1 MPPRRLQ
8 VRRFVARS
16 AVLAIGTAAVLTAPT
31 RFAAPAHVYYVSPSG
46 YDGNSGQSVPQAFRT
61 IGHCAQ
67 VVQPGDTCLLES
79 GTYHETVTP
88 ATSGTA
94 EQPIT
99 FTADAGAQPVIDGAD
114 PISGTWTQ
122 VGSTNV
128 YTLAVTLPVSGTSS
142 TPSPI
147 FANQIFSGTAPSGVM
162 LTRARWPT
170 QSSQDPLFGLVR
182 AQAQSSPITTT
193 IVDSSLPARDWTGAT
208 IHQWGQTNWTAQTGV
223 VTASTT
229 GQITFTTSSNNCPQ
243 ICATAGTKYYLD
255 TPPGV
260 GPLAAGQWSYDGST
274 HQLSVWMPA
283 GNSPGTAGYS
293 LEAKQRTWAFDLSG
307 VSHVTISHV
316 ALWAASITTTST
328 SAWDTLDAITATYLS
343 HYEDLP
349 APVLKWRPS
358 DPPQGNSNPRFAH
371 VLDSGIVLSG
381 THHLLENSVISES
394 AGNGVV
400 VWGGFITVTNNLI
413 HDTDYGGSY
422 AAPVHIARPLS
433 PVTPDPLWITH
444 NTIYNTARDGINDDY
459 AWTVNAGP
467 TTISQ
472 NDVWTYGVLNN
483 DLGGIRDC
491 CQVDGTGAVV
501 TQNWVHDQATPT
513 CVACYAGT
521 GIYLDNGPR
530 RWTVTRNVV
539 WNTQTSGIIA
549 NTGAGNGAGNAGTTI
564 SIINN
569 TLQPTAATAFDL
581 GSDPSPPG
589 ITLINNL
596 MTGTVQVPTSV
607 AYISTTNLI
616 TTPVGAAF
624 VNLGNRD
631 YRLGQGS
638 PAIGY
643 GSPATGT
650 TPAGVARPDVGAYD
664 TQLPDWVPGCG
675 LSLSPLCQDPHVPGR
690 HAP

>member
-1 MPPRRLQ
+1 MRPHRLQ

-31 RFAAPAHVYYVSPSG
+31 RFAAPAHVYYVSPGG
-46 YDGNSGQSVPQAFRT
+46 YDGNSGQSVAQAFRT

-67 VVQPGDTCLLES
+67 VVVAGDTCLLES

-162 LTRARWPT
+162 LTRSRWPT

-223 VTASTT
+223 VTASVS

-255 TPPGV
+255 APPGV
-260 GPLAAGQWSYDGST
+260 GPLAAGQWSYDGAL

-400 VWGGFITVTNNLI
+400 VWGGYITVTNNLI

-422 AAPVHIARPLS
+422 AAPVHIARPLA

-444 NTIYNTARDGINDDY
+444 NTLYNTARDGINDDY

-530 RWTVTRNVV
+530 RWTLTRNVV

-589 ITLINNL
+589 ITLINNIF
-596 MTGTVQVPTSV
+596 TGTVQVPTSV

-616 TTPVGAAF
+616 TTPVGAGF

>member
-1 MPPRRLQ
+1 LASCGPP
-8 VRRFVARS
+8 
-16 AVLAIGTAAVLTAPT
+16 
-31 RFAAPAHVYYVSPSG
+31 
-46 YDGNSGQSVPQAFRT
+46 
-61 IGHCAQ
+61 
-67 VVQPGDTCLLES
+67 
-79 GTYHETVTP
+79 
-88 ATSGTA
+88 
-94 EQPIT
+94 
-99 FTADAGAQPVIDGAD
+99 
-114 PISGTWTQ
+114 
-122 VGSTNV
+122 
-128 YTLAVTLPVSGTSS
+128 
-142 TPSPI
+142 
-147 FANQIFSGTAPSGVM
+147 
-162 LTRARWPT
+162 
-170 QSSQDPLFGLVR
+170 
-182 AQAQSSPITTT
+182 AQSSPITTT
-193 IVDSSLPARDWTGAT
+193 ILDSHLPARDWTGAT

-243 ICATAGTKYYLD
+243 ICATAGTRYYLD
-255 TPPGV
+255 APPGV
-260 GPLAAGQWSYDGST
+260 GPLAAGQWSYDGAA

-283 GNSPGTAGYS
+283 GDSPQAHS

-307 VSHVTISHV
+307 VSHVTLSHLV
-316 ALWAASITTTST
+316 LWAASITTTQS
-328 SAWDTLDAITATYLS
+328 SSYDTLDGITATYLS

-400 VWGGFITVTNNLI
+400 VWGGYITVTNNLI

-422 AAPVHIARPLS
+422 AAPIHIARPLA

-444 NTIYNTARDGINDDY
+444 NTLYNTARDGINDDY

-530 RWTVTRNVV
+530 RWTADAQRGVEHADERHHRQHGRRERRGQRGDNHQHHQQYPAAHGGYGLRFGQRPLAAGHHADQQHFHRHRPGADVGGLYLHHQPDHDAGGGRV
-539 WNTQTSGIIA
+539 CESGEP
-549 NTGAGNGAGNAGTTI
+549 GLPAG
-564 SIINN
+564 
-569 TLQPTAATAFDL
+569 
-581 GSDPSPPG
+581 PG
-589 ITLINNL
+589 IA
-596 MTGTVQVPTSV
+596 GH
-607 AYISTTNLI
+607 
-616 TTPVGAAF
+616 
-624 VNLGNRD
+624 
-631 YRLGQGS
+631 RLRL
-638 PAIGY
+638 
-643 GSPATGT
+643 
-650 TPAGVARPDVGAYD
+650 AGHRHHAR
-664 TQLPDWVPGCG
+664 GCG
-675 LSLSPLCQDPHVPGR
+675 APGR
-690 HAP
+690 GRL

>member
-1 MPPRRLQ
+1 M
-8 VRRFVARS
+8 
-16 AVLAIGTAAVLTAPT
+16 
-31 RFAAPAHVYYVSPSG
+31 
-46 YDGNSGQSVPQAFRT
+46 
-61 IGHCAQ
+61 
-67 VVQPGDTCLLES
+67 
-79 GTYHETVTP
+79 
-88 ATSGTA
+88 
-94 EQPIT
+94 
-99 FTADAGAQPVIDGAD
+99 DAGGQHERLHPGRHPAGLGHEQHAQPDLRQ
-114 PISGTWTQ
+114 SQ
-122 VGSTNV
+122 V
-128 YTLAVTLPVSGTSS
+128 
-142 TPSPI
+142 
-147 FANQIFSGTAPSGVM
+147 
-162 LTRARWPT
+162 
-170 QSSQDPLFGLVR
+170 
-182 AQAQSSPITTT
+182 QSSPITTT
-193 IVDSSLPARDWTGAT
+193 IVDSNLPARDWTGAT

-260 GPLAAGQWSYDGST
+260 GPLAAGQWSYDGAA

-307 VSHVTISHV
+307 VSHVTLSHLT
-316 ALWAASITTTST
+316 LWAASITTTAT
-328 SAWDTLDAITATYLS
+328 SSWDTLDGITATYLS

-400 VWGGFITVTNNLI
+400 VWGGYITVTNNLI

-444 NTIYNTARDGINDDY
+444 NTLYTTARDGINDDS

-491 CQVDGTGAVV
+491 CQVDGTGAAI
-501 TQNWVHDQATPT
+501 TQNWIHDQAIPT
-513 CVACYAGT
+513 CVSCYAGT

-530 RWTVTRNVV
+530 RWTVTRNVI
-539 WNTQTSGIIA
+539 WNTQTSAVMA
-549 NTGAGNGAGNAGTTI
+549 NTGAGNGGTTI
-564 SIINN
+564 SVLNN
-569 TLQPTAATAFDL
+569 TLLPPAATSFDL
-581 GSDPSPPG
+581 GSDATAPG
-589 ITLINNL
+589 IVLENNIW
-596 MTGTVQVPTSV
+596 TGAVQTGAGTVQ
-607 AYISTTNLI
+607 TTNLA
-616 TTPVGAAF
+616 TTAGGAGF
-624 VNLGNRD
+624 VNLAQND
-631 YRLGQGS
+631 YRLAPGS
-638 PAIGY
+638 PAIGA
-643 GSPATGT
+643 ATVLAGV
-650 TPAGVARPDVGAYD
+650 TPAGVLAPDQGASD
-664 TQLPDWVPGCG
+664 THTADWIPGC
-675 LSLSPLCQDPHVPGR
+675 SITLSPLCQDPATPGR

>member
-1 MPPRRLQ
+1 
-8 VRRFVARS
+8 VA
-16 AVLAIGTAAVLTAPT
+16 
-31 RFAAPAHVYYVSPSG
+31 
-46 YDGNSGQSVPQAFRT
+46 QAFRT
-61 IGHCAQ
+61 IGQCAAI
-67 VVQPGDTCLLES
+67 VQPGDTCLLET

-99 FTADAGAQPVIDGAD
+99 FTADTGAQPIIDGAD

-122 VGSTNV
+122 VGSTHV

-147 FANQIFSGTAPSGVM
+147 FANQIFSGTSPSGIM
-162 LTRARWPT
+162 LTRSRWPT

-182 AQAQSSPITTT
+182 ATAESSPITTT
-193 IVDSSLPARDWTGAT
+193 ILDSHLPARDWTGAT

-223 VTASTT
+223 VTASVS

-243 ICATAGTKYYLD
+243 ICATAGTRYYLD
-255 TPPGV
+255 APPGT
-260 GPLAAGQWSYDGST
+260 GPLAAGQWSYDGAA

-283 GNSPGTAGYS
+283 GDNPQSYE
-293 LEAKQRTWAFDLSG
+293 LQAKQRMWAFDLSG
-307 VSHVTISHV
+307 ISHVTISHV
-316 ALWAASITTTST
+316 ALWAASVTTTAT
-328 SAWDTLDAITATYLS
+328 SSWDTLDGITATYLS

-394 AGNGVV
+394 AGNGVL
-400 VWGGFITVTNNLI
+400 VWGGYITVTNNLI
-413 HDTDYGGSY
+413 HDTDYGASY
-422 AAPVHIARPLS
+422 AAPIHIARPLS

-444 NTIYNTARDGINDDY
+444 NTLYNTARDGINDDY
-459 AWTVNAGP
+459 AWTVSSGP

-491 CQVDGTGAVV
+491 CQVDGTGAAI
-501 TQNWVHDQATPT
+501 TQNWIHDQATPT
-513 CVACYAGT
+513 CVSCYAGT

-539 WNTQTSGIIA
+539 WNTQTSGIMA
-549 NTGAGNGAGNAGTTI
+549 NTGVSTGTGNAGTTI
-564 SIINN
+564 SVINN

-581 GSDPSPPG
+581 GGDTQAPG
-589 ITLINNL
+589 ITLINDL

-607 AYISTTNLI
+607 GFISTTNLI
-616 TTPVGAAF
+616 TTPAAALF
-624 VNLGNRD
+624 VDLGNRD

-643 GSPATGT
+643 GSPVSGT

-664 TQLPDWVPGCG
+664 TQQADWIPGC
-675 LSLSPLCQDPHVPGR
+675 SITLSPLCADPHVPGR